1 MRESNKIIDV
11 FMDRVGLFENV
22 FWKASDKIVFDT
34 EYERVKNILKE
45 VHGKKDVD
53 IIFHSIFDEEK
64 AGRVMGTMFRF
75 ADQNN
80 NGVPDQFEKNV
91 IAK

>member
-1 MRESNKIIDV
+1 
-11 FMDRVGLFENV
+11 
-22 FWKASDKIVFDT
+22 
-34 EYERVKNILKE
+34 LKE